1 MQANLRNE
9 HLDTFLRAVWFSYS
23 AVIMLGANV
32 VFILR
37 GDTRRYLVS
46 LVLVLSAGLLV
57 HYLLPTEPP
66 WMAVEGVL
74 RVEGEQYTSMDKN
87 LTAAMPSIHQAVASL
102 FGCALWK
109 YRTYGRF
116 LALAY
121 TVAMSAAIVYL
132 GEHYFVDS
140 IAGVALAL
148 GSWVSAKRVLRVFQA
163 RL

>member
-23 AVIMLGANV
+23 AVIMLGANA

-37 GDTRRYLVS
+37 GDTRS
-46 LVLVLSAGLLV
+46 
-57 HYLLPTEPP
+57 
-66 WMAVEGVL
+66 
-74 RVEGEQYTSMDKN
+74 
-87 LTAAMPSIHQAVASL
+87 SL

-121 TVAMSAAIVYL
+121 TVAMSVAIVYL

-140 IAGVALAL
+140 IAGVLLAL
-148 GSWVSAKRVLRVFQA
+148 GSWVSAKRVLRIFQA
-163 RL
+163 CP